1 MIVRPLVVPVFIS
14 HAGCPYRC
22 VFCNQKIVTNH
33 SPTAPHPGLIDA
45 ALDTYL
51 APALRRPARIEI
63 SFYGGTFLGLPQETV
78 QQLLGAAQVQV
89 DSGRV
94 DALRFSTRPDTVD
107 SRSLAAIAPFSVG
120 TVEVGV
126 QSMDDAV
133 LARARRGHSASASR
147 RAVALLKGAG
157 YRVGVQLMV
166 GLPAESE
173 AGLARTLAATAEMM
187 PDFVRIYP
195 TLVLP
200 DSVLA
205 GWHQAGRYIPLSL
218 SQAVAR
224 TKSMFSFFYRRKIP
238 VVRMGLQPTD
248 SLSAAVAGGEVA
260 GPYHPAF
267 GHLVHETLFLEAA
280 SLLLK
285 RSILSTTVIK
295 VHPASI
301 SVMRGLGNANSVHL
315 KAHFGLRELA
325 VVGDKELAVGAIS
338 IGGRTLDAFAGVPEG
353 RLCPPALAQ

>member
-1 MIVRPLVVPVFIS
+1 MTVRPLVVPVFIS
-14 HAGCPYRC
+14 HAGCPHRC
-22 VFCNQKIVTNH
+22 VFCNQKIVTSH
-33 SPTAPHPGLIDA
+33 SPLAPHPELIDA

-51 APALRRPARIEI
+51 ASSPRRHARIEI
-63 SFYGGTFLGLPQETV
+63 SFYGGNFLGLPQDTV
-78 QQLLGAAQVQV
+78 QQLLGTAQAHV

-107 SRSLAAIAPFSVG
+107 SRSLAAIAPFNVG

-133 LARARRGHSASASR
+133 LVRVLRGHSLNASR
-147 RAVALLKGAG
+147 RAVALLKGTG

-173 AGLARTLAATAEMM
+173 EGLARTLAATAEMR

-205 GWHQAGRYIPLSL
+205 GWHQAGRYTPLSL
-218 SQAVAR
+218 PQAVAR
-224 TKSMFSFFYRRKIP
+224 TKKMFSFFYRRRIP

-248 SLSAAVAGGEVA
+248 RLSAAVAKGEVA

-280 SLLLK
+280 SRMLN
-285 RSILSTTVIK
+285 RAIPSTATVIK
-295 VHPASI
+295 VHPGRI
-301 SVMRGLGNANSVHL
+301 SAMRGLGNANIVYL
-315 KAHFGLRELA
+315 TVHFGLNQLA
-325 VVGDKELAVGAIS
+325 VVGDERLTAAAIS
-338 IGGRTLDAFAGVPEG
+338 IGGRTIDAFAG
-353 RLCPPALAQ
+353 LS